1 VAWEALGR
9 MSTPSDSSDRGLTH
23 VALPVT
29 DVEASVDFYRR
40 YADMD
45 VVHRRHDDETAT
57 TVVWL
62 SDRTRPFVIV
72 LIQQAAVSH
81 TLGGFAHLGV
91 GCESRAEVERR
102 CDRAREEGREVFGP
116 TDSGEPVGY
125 WAILADPDGHN
136 LELSHGQ
143 EVGLTVAQAAGPE

>member
-1 VAWEALGR
+1 
-9 MSTPSDSSDRGLTH
+9 MPTDSDPSDRGLTH

-72 LIQQAAVSH
+72 LIQQAVVSH
-81 TLGGFAHLGV
+81 ALGGFAHLGV
-91 GCESRAEVERR
+91 GCESRDEVDRR
-102 CDRAREEGREVFGP
+102 CDRARGEGREVFGP

-136 LELSHGQ
+136 LELSYGQ